1 MSNTS
6 KLIFLVII
14 VVVIIAGTY
23 FAFGSEGG
31 FSLTGAFTGPKE
43 CITSDAKN
51 FYDTCTS
58 WKNSGYENKPSTLKV
73 MTTTSAR
80 QMCDKLLAEYRSC

>member
-6 KLIFLVII
+6 RLVFIVII
-14 VVVIIAGTY
+14 VVIIIAGTY

-31 FSLTGAFTGPKE
+31 FSVTGAFAAKKCVP
-43 CITSDAKN
+43 SDGKN
-51 FYDTCTS
+51 FYNACTV
-58 WKNSGYENKPSTLKV
+58 WKNDGYKSKPSALKV

-80 QMCDKLLAEYRSC
+80 QMCDKLLNQYKEC